1 MTHITQDRIERTLA
15 IIIATALANERCP
28 QNAYGKGI
36 ESAALNRL
44 AKTGWITVHYS
55 SNNFRCIHILKGP
68 HAGKHT
74 APDPNGNQVYLV
86 LDKDGPKRLPVVDN
100 SHRSARARPS
110 MPKYPF
116 MEKDNA

>member
-1 MTHITQDRIERTLA
+1 MPSITQDRIEQTLA

-44 AKTGWITVHYS
+44 AKTGWLRVEYS
-55 SNNFRCIHILKGP
+55 SNNFRCVHILKGP

-74 APDPNGNQVYLV
+74 APDPSGNSVYLV
-86 LDKDGPKRLPVVDN
+86 LDRDGPKRLPVVDN
-100 SHRSARARPS
+100 SHRTARRRPG
-110 MPKYPF
+110 MR
-116 MEKDNA
+116 